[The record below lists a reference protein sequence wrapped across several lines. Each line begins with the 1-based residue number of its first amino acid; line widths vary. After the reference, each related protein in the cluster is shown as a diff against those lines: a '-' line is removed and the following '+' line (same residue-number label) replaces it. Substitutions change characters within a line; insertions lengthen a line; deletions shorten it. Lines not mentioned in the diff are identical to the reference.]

1 VSLGEILL
9 LLANLKRKRVL
20 FQSIRREVPV
30 FVGRKRRL
38 CVLFSVSFPATRG
51 PPAPSLTGI
60 TGGQP
65 ARGQPARTAYE
76 GAAQLGKP
84 ARGRTYRGTAHKEVV
99 EMHTGL
105 RPKSSLRP
113 NLAAM
118 KLQDR
123 QTIAHL
129 TPHPVYWTGPAG
141 LLKMH
146 HQDVYSPI
154 CLSKTSHAKDAT
166 SFPYIR

>member
-1 VSLGEILL
+1 MSLGEILL

-20 FQSIRREVPV
+20 FQTIRREVPV
-30 FVGRKRRL
+30 IVGRKRRL

-76 GAAQLGKP
+76 GAAQP

-118 KLQDR
+118 RLQDR
-123 QTIAHL
+123 
-129 TPHPVYWTGPAG
+129 
-141 LLKMH
+141 
-146 HQDVYSPI
+146 
-154 CLSKTSHAKDAT
+154 
-166 SFPYIR
+166 